1 MANTQ
6 EDFYYKGLS
15 AEEKKRN
22 MDYIQAL
29 LDKFIE
35 VSKLDREYIG
45 TNDIALHDII
55 TRIDQRKDYY
65 KYYHSEMLAANLDIR
80 TISQVKQIALLC
92 FWLIKYKPFFITDVV
107 ISNNYYAEWRCTVNE
122 IFAVYVFITFAYK
135 HSPDKAHRKYYKSKK
150 FKEELA
156 YSFAER
162 DLSKESLIL
171 LLASIVHQN

>member
-1 MANTQ
+1 MAYTEEN
-6 EDFYYKGLS
+6 FYYKGLS
-15 AEEKKRN
+15 PEEKQRN
-22 MDYIQAL
+22 MNYIQAL

-35 VSKLDREYIG
+35 VSKLDRKYIG
-45 TNDIALHDII
+45 TNDIALHDIV

-65 KYYHSEMLAANLDIR
+65 QYFHSEILTGDLDIR

-92 FWLIKYKPFFITDVV
+92 FWLIKYKPFFITDVD
-107 ISNNYYAEWRCTVNE
+107 ISNNYYKEWRCTVNE
-122 IFAVYVFITFAYK
+122 LFAVYIFITFAYK
-135 HSPDKAHRKYYKSKK
+135 HSPDKIHRKYYKSKK

-156 YSFAER
+156 YCFAER